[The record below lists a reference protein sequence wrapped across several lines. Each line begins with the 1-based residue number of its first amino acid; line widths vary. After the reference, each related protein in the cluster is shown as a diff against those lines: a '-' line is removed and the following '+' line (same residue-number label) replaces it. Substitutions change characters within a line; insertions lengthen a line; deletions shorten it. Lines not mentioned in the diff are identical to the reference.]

1 MKTLMIS
8 SAIAVA
14 LAASAFSANAQTA
27 TTGNNVVLAPT
38 GSVLLQK
45 RKVLGT
51 AGTARARA
59 TNMGESEGHEY
70 GEYEHDEGN
79 EHGESGFGG
88 YDD

>member
-27 TTGNNVVLAPT
+27 ATGNNVVLAPT

-45 RKVLGT
+45 RKVLNT
-51 AGTARARA
+51 AGTAQAIA
-59 TNMGESEGHEY
+59 TNTGESEGAEGNEY
-70 GEYEHDEGN
+70 GERGEH
-79 EHGESGFGG
+79 GFGG
-88 YDD
+88 DDD